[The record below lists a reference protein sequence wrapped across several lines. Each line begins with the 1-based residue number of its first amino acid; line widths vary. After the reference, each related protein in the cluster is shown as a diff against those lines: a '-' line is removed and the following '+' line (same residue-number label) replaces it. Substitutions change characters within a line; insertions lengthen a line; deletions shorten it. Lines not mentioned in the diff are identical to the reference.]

1 MDFLVWI
8 ISFGFLPPMALT
20 VVAIVNN
27 SDNSVIS
34 ESGSKKSNRDLF
46 TLLAVLSITLVAV
59 IGLLGYFGKL

>member
-1 MDFLVWI
+1 
-8 ISFGFLPPMALT
+8 MALT

-46 TLLAVLSITLVAV
+46 ILLAVLSITLVAV